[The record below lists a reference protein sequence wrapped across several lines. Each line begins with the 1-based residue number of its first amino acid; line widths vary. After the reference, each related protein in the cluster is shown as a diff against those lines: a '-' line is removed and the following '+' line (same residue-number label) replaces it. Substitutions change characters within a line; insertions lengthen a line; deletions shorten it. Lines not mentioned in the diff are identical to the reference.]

1 MKTTRQ
7 TGWMIATAMGIALTL
22 QATAQ
27 QNAASVQ
34 SPAPVTPK
42 RIIVVSL
49 QDRELALVEDGK
61 VKAIYKVAVGKPST
75 PSPVGTFTI
84 EHRVVNPTY
93 YHHGRVIPPGPAN
106 PVGNRWMGLSIR
118 GYGIHGTNNPRSIG
132 KAASHGCIRMGKA
145 DLEMLFA
152 QVKTGDTV
160 ELIGT
165 RNEETAQ
172 YFGEPSNAAPASSS
186 QPVLTAEVH
195 PSSSVSISTGSM

>member
-1 MKTTRQ
+1 MKTIRQ
-7 TGWMIATAMGIALTL
+7 TGWMMATAMGIALTM
-22 QATAQ
+22 QAAAQ
-27 QNAASVQ
+27 QNAATPQNLASR
-34 SPAPVTPK
+34 TPK
-42 RIIVVSL
+42 RMIVVSL

-61 VKAIYKVAVGKPST
+61 VKAMYKVAVGKPST

-84 EHRVVNPTY
+84 ERRVVNPTY

-165 RNEETAQ
+165 RNQETAQ
-172 YFGEPSNAAPASSS
+172 YFGPPSNPAPASSS

-195 PSSSVSISTGSM
+195 PTSSANISTGSM

>member
-1 MKTTRQ
+1 MKATKQ
-7 TGWMIATAMGIALTL
+7 TGWMIATVMGIALTL

-34 SPAPVTPK
+34 SPAPGTPK
-42 RIIVVSL
+42 RMIVVSL

-75 PSPVGTFTI
+75 PSPIGTFTI

-106 PVGNRWMGLSIR
+106 PVGNRWMGLSVR

-165 RNEETAQ
+165 RNQETAQ
-172 YFGEPSNAAPASSS
+172 YFGEPANAAPAPTS

-195 PSSSVSISTGSM
+195 PGSSVSISTGSM